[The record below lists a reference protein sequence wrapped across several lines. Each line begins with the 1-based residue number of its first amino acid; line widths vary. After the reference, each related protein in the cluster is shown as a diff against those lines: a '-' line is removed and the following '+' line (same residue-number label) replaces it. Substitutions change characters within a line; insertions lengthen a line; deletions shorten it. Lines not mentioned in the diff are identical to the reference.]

1 MKKTY
6 VSLISAKK
14 TPKIGDKIKF
24 PTFCSIIFKMFQSTT
39 DLNTRIYNFERK
51 DSRVTRWRHF
61 GFISRVCEM
70 FSDSRKSKRCLRK
83 YNLKI
88 DEEKAKL

>member
-24 PTFCSIIFKMFQSTT
+24 PTFCSIILKMFQSTT
-39 DLNTRIYNFERK
+39 ALNPWFTILKER
-51 DSRVTRWRHF
+51 V
-61 GFISRVCEM
+61 VE
-70 FSDSRKSKRCLRK
+70 
-83 YNLKI
+83 
-88 DEEKAKL
+88 

>member
-51 DSRVTRWRHF
+51 DSRVTR
-61 GFISRVCEM
+61 
-70 FSDSRKSKRCLRK
+70 
-83 YNLKI
+83 
-88 DEEKAKL
+88 